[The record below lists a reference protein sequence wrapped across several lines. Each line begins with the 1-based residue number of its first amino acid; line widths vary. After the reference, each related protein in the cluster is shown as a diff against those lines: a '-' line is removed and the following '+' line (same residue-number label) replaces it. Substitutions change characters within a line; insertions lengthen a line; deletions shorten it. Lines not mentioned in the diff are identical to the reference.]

1 MKLMTGR
8 MFEEALRR
16 FQCVFAKPFART
28 QLVELCAPLFRVE
41 AGWLEAKRLSGSS
54 RSTTQGAPRRKL
66 LLRWH
71 LLEEILQ
78 ALRTLPNSRL
88 HIEGSIFSG
97 HETGCRLSHY
107 IDFLSNFAD

>member
-1 MKLMTGR
+1 

-16 FQCVFAKPFART
+16 CQCVFAKPFARN
-28 QLVELCAPLFRVE
+28 QSVQLCARLFHVG

-54 RSTTQGAPRRKL
+54 RSTTEEAPRRKL
-66 LLRWH
+66 LLCWQ

-107 IDFLSNFAD
+107 IDFLSNFF

>member
-78 ALRTLPNSRL
+78 ALRTLPIHDSTLRAVYSPVMKLAQTFSLHRL
-88 HIEGSIFSG
+88 LI
-97 HETGCRLSHY
+97 
-107 IDFLSNFAD
+107 